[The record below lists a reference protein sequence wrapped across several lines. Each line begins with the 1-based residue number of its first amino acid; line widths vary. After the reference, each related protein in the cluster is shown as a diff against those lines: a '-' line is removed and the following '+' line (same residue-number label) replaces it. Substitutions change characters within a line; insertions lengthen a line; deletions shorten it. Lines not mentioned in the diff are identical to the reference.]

1 MYMNSVIDNVS
12 IDRVATVD
20 ASSRGG
26 DVYVTVLSVSI
37 LILYA
42 PTGLLCGKSQAKYT
56 TKFSI
61 YLILF

>member
-1 MYMNSVIDNVS
+1 MSVSTEWLLWTPALEVVMYMLQFFK
-12 IDRVATVD
+12 T
-20 ASSRGG
+20 
-26 DVYVTVLSVSI
+26 VSI